1 MRIDHFPAGF
11 GFALVLLAASCGG
24 PKLQPEVASAFK
36 FPFVEAARLSVK
48 APLVARMTAGPDGL
62 VLVASLAG
70 ELQALDPPAKA
81 TRWTFAGGPSRTAP
95 VVNGDRIFWAAE
107 DGKVYGLDAKGKT
120 LWTRTLEEPVR
131 GDLRIVGERLVFRE
145 GDKALTALNAGDG
158 GVAWRDP
165 ASLPAEWTAG
175 EGLIVSRTSAGLLRI
190 LDPDG
195 RLLREIPAGE
205 TAAGSLGLYG
215 NFVFLGYTDGRF
227 GAFDLATGKK
237 KWSIRLGGIPVGPP
251 VSDGRIVFVA
261 LSNHVVAALRAK
273 RGDLLW
279 WRPLAGRAAFP
290 PCLHGAYMFA
300 GSRSAVF
307 QAFAAGDGTEETAFT
322 AASEILAPA
331 EKIGSKIYLMTSGDT
346 DGEGFVFA
354 LDLAP
359 PKAPEKPKTPEV
371 KK

>member
-1 MRIDHFPAGF
+1 MRIDHFPAGL
-11 GFALVLLAASCGG
+11 GLAALLLAAACGG
-24 PKLQPEVASAFK
+24 PKLQPGTAPAVK
-36 FPFVEAARLSVK
+36 FPLLEASRISIK
-48 APLVARMTAGPDGL
+48 APMIPRLTAGPEGL
-62 VLVASLAG
+62 ILVASIAG
-70 ELQALDPPAKA
+70 ELQALDLPAKT
-81 TRWTFAGGPSRTAP
+81 TRWTFSGSPSRIAP
-95 VVNGDRIFWAAE
+95 AVDGERIFWAAE
-107 DGKVYGLDAKGKT
+107 DGKVYGLDAKGRT
-120 LWTRTLEEPVR
+120 LWTRTLEEPIR
-131 GDLRIVGERLVFRE
+131 GDLRIVGGRLVFRE

-165 ASLPAEWTAG
+165 ASLPAEWTTG
-175 EGLIVSRTSAGLLRI
+175 EGRIVARTAAGLLRV
-190 LDPDG
+190 LEPDG
-195 RLLREIPAGE
+195 RLIREISVGE

-215 NFVFLGYTDGRF
+215 NFVFLGFTDGRF
-227 GAFDLATGKK
+227 GAFDLSTGKK

-251 VSDGRIVFVA
+251 VTDGRIVFVV
-261 LSNHVVAALRAK
+261 LSNHVLAALRAK

-290 PCLHGAYMFA
+290 PCLHGVHVFA

-331 EKIGSKIYLMTSGDT
+331 EKIGSKIYLMTSGNT
-346 DGEGFVFA
+346 DDEGFVFA

-359 PKAPEKPKTPEV
+359 PRAPEKPKTPEV